1 MADDKGC
8 AVHVNI
14 RRSPVAEREVI
25 EIGGAGG
32 DFDAGRAG
40 RVGVELEARIGD
52 AGLRRTRTAVDGKVA
67 PVAAR
72 PEAGEENRRLR
83 RAVSEQATTIGDRH
97 VLAGLKANDHTRL
110 DGQAHA
116 RIYRKGISH
125 HIMYP

>member
-40 RVGVELEARIGD
+40 RVGVELAVGECGWGSGQLQIGD
-52 AGLRRTRTAVDGKVA
+52 LDEIRTTHCLVESQNCENVCSRRKPAANRPQIIGGRRIDGRRIA
-67 PVAAR
+67 REDSWSPVAT
-72 PEAGEENRRLR
+72 L
-83 RAVSEQATTIGDRH
+83 V
-97 VLAGLKANDHTRL
+97 
-110 DGQAHA
+110 
-116 RIYRKGISH
+116 
-125 HIMYP
+125 